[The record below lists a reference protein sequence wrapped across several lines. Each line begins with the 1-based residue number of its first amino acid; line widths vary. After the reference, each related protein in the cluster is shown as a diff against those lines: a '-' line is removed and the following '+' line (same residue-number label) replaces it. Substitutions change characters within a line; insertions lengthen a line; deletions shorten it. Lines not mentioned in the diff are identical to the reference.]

1 MCFLINNASMT
12 TPTPNTNR
20 MDTVKEVEPLAPL
33 RPLPA
38 HVVDPEDHVL
48 DVELHLHHGEDDHV
62 DSEGEQNV

>member
-1 MCFLINNASMT
+1 
-12 TPTPNTNR
+12 

-62 DSEGEQNV
+62 NTEGEQNV